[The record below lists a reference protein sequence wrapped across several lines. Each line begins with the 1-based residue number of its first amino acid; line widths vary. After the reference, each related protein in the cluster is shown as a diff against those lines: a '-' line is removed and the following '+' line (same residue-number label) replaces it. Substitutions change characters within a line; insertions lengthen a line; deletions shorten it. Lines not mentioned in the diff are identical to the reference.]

1 MELQLAKDSFIDEF
15 KKIRKVETIKPKDR
29 TKGFMYLHNSTTK
42 RLANGG
48 SLEFKDIDFTKF
60 TNEDLEDYM
69 EYYNI
74 MLEPKINMIRKL
86 FDIMNKA
93 ETVFSPEKRYY

>member
-1 MELQLAKDSFIDEF
+1 
-15 KKIRKVETIKPKDR
+15 
-29 TKGFMYLHNSTTK
+29 
-42 RLANGG
+42 
-48 SLEFKDIDFTKF
+48 
-60 TNEDLEDYM
+60 M

-93 ETVFSPEKRYY
+93 ETVFSPKKRYY

>member
-1 MELQLAKDSFIDEF
+1 MELQLDKVSFIDEF
-15 KKIRKVETIKPKDR
+15 KKIRKVENIEPKDR

-60 TNEDLEDYM
+60 TNEDLENYM
-69 EYYNI
+69 DYYNI
-74 MLEPKINMIRKL
+74 MFEPKINMVEKL
-86 FDIMNKA
+86 FHIMNKA
-93 ETVFSPEKRYY
+93 ETVFSAKKRYY